1 MDYDEWIVSGYFTD
15 EIRARLKGNTSFLFF
30 LNICKVYRDMES
42 LKFQIIVL
50 REFSSKSFGN
60 KDVSLK
66 SFIL

>member
-1 MDYDEWIVSGYFTD
+1 MDYDEWIDSGYFTD
-15 EIRARLKGNTSFLFF
+15 EIRARLKGNTSFLF
-30 LNICKVYRDMES
+30 LNICKVYRDMEL